1 VWLTPRTGGTHATPR
16 QVVASLDR
24 SSTLARGGT
33 PRRDARFLG
42 PLLHRGRTADDRA
55 RLYRAGDRLIAAS
68 PIFGGAA
75 ILFFAYATV
84 LMSSVTRAVF
94 ESHGSIWTVDG
105 YVAYRAH
112 EAPDRDISYSV
123 AVLDENKQILGE
135 WPLDRRPKA
144 LDRDEPWP
152 ALVEF
157 CRYGGVLRIDGRSTG
172 VLPDDIPALGIG
184 APAAFARSGEEV
196 VD

>member
-1 VWLTPRTGGTHATPR
+1 MMRGFWGRFFIAVEPLTIGLVFTVLATGLLLRHQQGAIF
-16 QVVASLDR
+16 VA
-24 SSTLARGGT
+24 
-33 PRRDARFLG
+33 
-42 PLLHRGRTADDRA
+42 
-55 RLYRAGDRLIAAS
+55 